1 MLRDPFCL
9 AEHFVFPD
17 DQLAEDQNEVK
28 TIEEESL
35 VCVAYPELVERYVRD
50 KARAEENKANSKN
63 TTCNDLE
70 LRGIFFE
77 HTLDEPPT
85 LRAHTDQRRL
95 VFQKCL
101 LQQLWRAEKA
111 RFSGSTTSH
120 QRLWCRPEVSLTV
133 SAVTYNRSYLALTAS
148 HRCCRSHG
156 KKQTEQH
163 LSKVGIVLVPQT
175 QFYGPPAPQYISM

>member
-17 DQLAEDQNEVK
+17 DQPAEDQNEVK

-77 HTLDEPPT
+77 NNAVAHPRWASHVASSYGSKASCLSRVSIATTLT
-85 LRAHTDQRRL
+85 
-95 VFQKCL
+95 
-101 LQQLWRAEKA
+101 AEKA
-111 RFSGSTTSH
+111 EFSGSTTSH
-120 QRLWCRPEVSLTV
+120 QRLWCRPEVSPTV

-148 HRCCRSHG
+148 HRCRRSHG
-156 KKQTEQH
+156 KNK
-163 LSKVGIVLVPQT
+163 LSNI
-175 QFYGPPAPQYISM
+175 